1 MIDTNNMRIEVMLI
15 AKDSNADTTSVSTMI
30 DLDTRKPGWEH
41 GLVRTVSDQAHAGAH
56 CLREQLL
63 TDEAPSAFQPRAPA
77 TFEPTT
83 VTRPPAS
90 FTPLA
95 QLIPAAPH
103 TLPTA

>member
-1 MIDTNNMRIEVMLI
+1 MRIEVMLI

-63 TDEAPSAFQPRAPA
+63 TDEVPTGAPD
-77 TFEPTT
+77 TFEPASF
-83 VTRPPAS
+83 TRPPAS

-95 QLIPAAPH
+95 QLIPSASRA
-103 TLPTA
+103 LPTA